1 LAFYQARNLS
11 PRPTRRKTP
20 KPGDGGKMHA
30 PFPPRRLPR
39 ADTSARPSR
48 NRFFRAG
55 HKAKAQLEKDDSMQ
69 WLVWGGALVSLIGL
83 CGLVLSI
90 VKVAKA
96 RNAGLSDEELRVAVQ
111 KVMPLNLGSLFLS
124 VIGLMLVI
132 LGLFLA

>member
-1 LAFYQARNLS
+1 
-11 PRPTRRKTP
+11 
-20 KPGDGGKMHA
+20 
-30 PFPPRRLPR
+30 
-39 ADTSARPSR
+39 
-48 NRFFRAG
+48 
-55 HKAKAQLEKDDSMQ
+55 MQ

>member
-1 LAFYQARNLS
+1 
-11 PRPTRRKTP
+11 
-20 KPGDGGKMHA
+20 
-30 PFPPRRLPR
+30 
-39 ADTSARPSR
+39 
-48 NRFFRAG
+48 
-55 HKAKAQLEKDDSMQ
+55 MQ

-96 RNAGLSDEELRVAVQ
+96 RNARLSDEDLRAAVQ